1 MANDIDDAF
10 VVQYETEAKL
20 AYQRLGPKFRGTTR
34 TSSEVNGRS
43 VVFQII
49 GKGAATTKGRNSDV
63 TPMNPT
69 HDTAMATLVDYYGP
83 QYIDNLDM
91 LKIRHDERG
100 AMQRTAVA
108 AIGRQDDAALISTLE
123 ATSNTST
130 AQNLSAISSTNGT
143 VTAIFSDHIG
153 NLGARDVSLEDGMLY
168 SAVSIQVW
176 EKMLTVDQFARAE
189 YVGATPLAG
198 NPWGGRKWMGSMWN
212 YHTGLTLSGT
222 SRYISSWHYDAVGK
236 GVGLELGV
244 SIDPVPQKD
253 AILIMAKSSIGYVA
267 IDGDGQQRLLVNEGS

>member
-1 MANDIDDAF
+1 
-10 VVQYETEAKL
+10 
-20 AYQRLGPKFRGTTR
+20 
-34 TSSEVNGRS
+34 
-43 VVFQII
+43 
-49 GKGAATTKGRNSDV
+49 
-63 TPMNPT
+63 
-69 HDTAMATLVDYYGP
+69 
-83 QYIDNLDM
+83 
-91 LKIRHDERG
+91 
-100 AMQRTAVA
+100 MQRTAVA

-198 NPWGGRKWMGSMWN
+198 NPWGRRKWMGSMWN

>member
-69 HDTAMATLVDYYGP
+69 HDTATATLVDYYGP